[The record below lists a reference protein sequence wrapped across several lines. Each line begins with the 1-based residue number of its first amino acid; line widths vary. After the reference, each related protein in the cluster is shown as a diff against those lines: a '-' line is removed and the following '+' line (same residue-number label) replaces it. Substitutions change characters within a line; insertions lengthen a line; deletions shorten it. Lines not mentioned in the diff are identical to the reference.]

1 MNPEEIHYQRESYKI
16 GLENYTIDLNR
27 NHFDESINKVIQD
40 YQNELNK
47 EIRNFEDLQNENPN
61 EYYYL
66 DIEYLENKL
75 LALSE
80 MNVVYAYK
88 DFEIN
93 LKKLIS
99 ASYGI
104 KSKEFYKWDN
114 VLNFLKSKGIKYKNI
129 EGYQEVNE
137 LRLVNNYI
145 KHSNS
150 LIDDN
155 LKKINEFS
163 DIKYMEHI
171 CLINFFE
178 RTKNSTYIFLSNLSD
193 EFYKDLYEFS
203 DERLNHIAQLFALRM
218 DKSTSKKFINFF
230 ESKY

>member
-1 MNPEEIHYQRESYKI
+1 MNPEEIHHQRETYKI
-16 GLENYTIDLNR
+16 GLETYTIDLNR

-47 EIRNFEDLQNENPN
+47 EIQNFEDLQNENPN

-66 DIEYLENKL
+66 DIDYLENKL

-99 ASYGI
+99 ASYGLS
-104 KSKEFYKWDN
+104 SKEFYKWEN

-129 EGYQEVNE
+129 EGYQDVNE

-163 DIKYMEHI
+163 DLKYMEHI
-171 CLINFFE
+171 NLINFFK
-178 RTKNSTYIFLSNLSD
+178 RTKNSTYTFLSNLSD
-193 EFYKDLYEFS
+193 EIYKDLYEFS

-218 DKSTSKKFINFF
+218 DKSTSKKFINYL